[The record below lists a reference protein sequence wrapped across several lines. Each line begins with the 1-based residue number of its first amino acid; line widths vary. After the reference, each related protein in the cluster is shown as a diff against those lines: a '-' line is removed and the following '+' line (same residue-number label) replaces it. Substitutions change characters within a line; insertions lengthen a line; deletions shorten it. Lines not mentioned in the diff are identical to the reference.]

1 MTSVADSPDSAERK
15 AREPGRKDPTAVAGE
30 LLHELESR
38 GRRAWAARL
47 GGLVVLLA
55 AGFGGRAW
63 YEHRRPA
70 PAPRFT
76 TQKVERRNISEE
88 VQSTG
93 KVKPLKELQVGAQ
106 VSGRVVKVSVD
117 FNSQVK
123 KGDVLAEI
131 DPRVFDAQVN
141 QTRAQIEAARAMVK
155 KSEASLAVA
164 ETSLARLERLRKENL
179 STQADADTAR
189 GNRDVAKA
197 DVAASEAQQAQLT
210 AQLAS
215 VTTTRQY
222 TRITSPIDGVV
233 ITRSIDPGQTVAAS
247 FAAPV
252 LFVLAPDL
260 AQMQVLADIDEA
272 DVGKVR
278 EGMAASVVV
287 DAFPGKTFHG
297 KVSQIRYSPNE
308 VQGVV
313 TYSAVV
319 DVGNPDLELR
329 PGMTATVTVATRRA
343 DDVLSVPNAALRFR
357 PVKSEK
363 SETPGPASSAPPSPV
378 FGTELKPGQGR
389 VYVPPGGKA
398 STASAGSSDDAVETI
413 LDIGVTDGR
422 FTEVRGGLVL
432 GREVIT
438 EQRDAKRPE
447 KFLGLF

>member
-1 MTSVADSPDSAERK
+1 MTSVAETKP
-15 AREPGRKDPTAVAGE
+15 REPRRGAPTVPARADPAAAARG
-30 LLHELESR
+30 LASELESR
-38 GRRAWAARL
+38 GRRAWVTRVAVVVVLVA
-47 GGLVVLLA
+47 GGLGA
-55 AGFGGRAW
+55 RAW
-63 YEHRRPA
+63 YEHRKP
-70 PAPRFT
+70 PLPPRFT
-76 TQKVERRNISEE
+76 TQKVERRDIAEE

-117 FNSQVK
+117 FNSRVR

-131 DPRVFDAQVN
+131 DPRLFGAQVS
-141 QTRAQIEAARAMVK
+141 QTRAQMDAARAMVR

-164 ETSLARLERLRKENL
+164 ETTLARLERLRKENL
-179 STQADADTAR
+179 STQADEDAAR

-197 DVAASEAQQAQLT
+197 DVAATQAQLAQLA

-215 VTTTRQY
+215 ASATLQY

-260 AQMQVLADIDEA
+260 AEMQVLADIDEA

-313 TYSAVV
+313 TYSAVI
-319 DVGNPDLELR
+319 DVGNPELELR

-343 DDVLSVPNAALRFR
+343 DGVLAVPNAALRFR
-357 PVKSEK
+357 PVKPDA
-363 SETPGPASSAPPSPV
+363 PGPASSSPPPPV

-389 VYVPPGGKA
+389 VFVPGPTPDEA
-398 STASAGSSDDAVETI
+398 QETI
-413 LDIGVTDGR
+413 VDVGVTDGR
-422 FTEVRGGLVL
+422 FTEIRSGLAL
-432 GREVIT
+432 GREIVT
-438 EQRDAKRPE
+438 EQRDAKRPD
-447 KFLGLF
+447 KFLGIF